1 MLRILSK
8 KIAFTSL
15 LLSLSAVSSAENYQ
29 RFLVQLDKAS
39 SVEQNKKQN
48 SKNKTS
54 ISAKVNSQLIHIQNR
69 KSSSNPTVTN
79 SAWQVTA
86 YNAQGSII
94 EQVAIENPFIKHIE
108 IFNPATGA
116 LELSNNID
124 IPRGFIDVTLTTTAV
139 KLSLDNHGVPQTYQN
154 LTGQPSSPPP
164 VTSADNVIEVEKN
177 GDSSNRVDLV
187 FVSEGYTEEELPQFA
202 DDVATTVAGYFAF
215 APYEQYRAHY
225 NLWRVEVA
233 SNESGVGTGGVPI
246 DTAFGGNFGC
256 YGMDRLL
263 CVDEALVLD
272 YVSSVMPANQMD
284 QILVIV
290 NSETYGGAGGTVA
303 TMSVNEAAIGL
314 ALHEVGH
321 SFGFLADEY
330 ITNPELCNLDEPLE
344 PNATNDSSGAKWQH
358 WFGIASN
365 VGAVEGARYC
375 PEGMYKPT
383 ENSMMLTLGAEFFAV
398 NEEAL
403 ILRTYDYA
411 SPLDSATP
419 SEAEVTI
426 SSGGQEFTASHVAT
440 TPNTVNITW
449 YVDEVEVCSGYSTLN
464 VDPAGRA
471 ADINVKAVIED
482 IGYRVIKDTDN
493 KLKAE
498 KTWLLHN
505 SGEGT
510 GAGDICSNAFDV
522 DTSEYPQTDCSV
534 DAPEVPSNASVSD
547 ITPTSFRLSWDSANC
562 ADNYLVWVWADEWL
576 SYGPTTE
583 TSIVIDNLTPGTNYG
598 YNSIRAVN
606 DNGNTDTGYIA
617 GYTSCGV
624 TDLTYSDLATSAITL
639 NWNLPECADQVSV
652 IQLDGG
658 SEAELIATTDKRF
671 NSFVVTDLAESTMY
685 DFIVRT
691 TDSEGSVESYIT
703 SPTVASPP
711 PIQPDSKSSGGPFSS
726 VLLLLSFGLLAVR
739 KSK

>member
-1 MLRILSK
+1 MLRILSN
-8 KIAFTSL
+8 KIVLTSL

-29 RFLVQLDKAS
+29 GFIVQFDKTS
-39 SVEQNKKQN
+39 SVEQNKEQQKL
-48 SKNKTS
+48 KNRSATS
-54 ISAKVNSQLIHIQNR
+54 AQVNSQLIHVQNR
-69 KSSSNPTVTN
+69 KFSSNPPATN
-79 SAWQVTA
+79 STWQVTA

-94 EQVAIENPFIKHIE
+94 EQVAIDNPFIKHIE

-116 LELSNNID
+116 LELSDNID
-124 IPRGFIDVTLTTTAV
+124 ILRGFVDVTLTTKAV
-139 KLSLDNHGVPQTYQN
+139 RLSLDNNGVPQTYQN
-154 LTGQPSSPPP
+154 LTGQTLSPPP
-164 VTSADNVIEVEKN
+164 ISSADNVIEVEKN

-202 DDVATTVAGYFAF
+202 DDVASTVAGYFSF

-256 YGMDRLL
+256 YGIDRLL
-263 CVDEALVLD
+263 CVDEGLVLD
-272 YVSSVMPANQMD
+272 YVASVMPANQMD

-344 PNATNDSSGAKWQH
+344 PNVTNDSTGAKWQH

-403 ILRTYDYA
+403 ILRTYDYT
-411 SPLDSATP
+411 SPLDNAIP
-419 SEAEVTI
+419 EEAEVTI
-426 SSGGQEFTASHVAT
+426 SSDGQEFTANHVAT

-449 YVDEVEVCSGYSTLN
+449 YVDDVEICSGYNTLN

-471 ADINVKAVIED
+471 ADINVKAVVED
-482 IGYRVIKDTDN
+482 IGYRVIKDTNN

-498 KTWLLHN
+498 QNWVLHN
-505 SGEGT
+505 SGDGS
-510 GAGDICSNAFDV
+510 GAGDFCSNAFEV

-547 ITPTSFRLSWDSANC
+547 ITPTSFRLNWDSASC
-562 ADNYLVWVWADEWL
+562 ADSYLVWVWADEWK

-583 TSIVIDNLTPGTNYG
+583 TSIVIDQLTPGTHYG

-606 DNGNTDTGYIA
+606 DNGTTDTGYIA
-617 GYTSCGV
+617 GYTSCAV
-624 TDLTYSDLATSAITL
+624 TDLSYSDLTASGLTL
-639 NWNLPECADQVSV
+639 NWNLPECADEVTV
-652 IQLDGG
+652 IQLNGG
-658 SEAELIATTDKRF
+658 SEVELITTTS
-671 NSFVVTDLAESTMY
+671 NSFVVTGLAESTKY

-691 TDSEGSVESYIT
+691 TSSQGSVDTSIM

-711 PIQPDSKSSGGPFSS
+711 PIQPESKSSGGPFSS
-726 VLLLLSFGLLAVR
+726 VLILLSFGFIVVR